1 LVAHLAGCD
10 VGLATILLLV
20 EAVTDGDNISMVS
33 TSISL
38 LVLITV
44 FKIAL
49 SSILTFFYISI
60 VARGPIFVVDSWQFF
75 DVVALV
81 SALVVHI

>member
-1 LVAHLAGCD
+1 MVAHLAGSD

-20 EAVTDGDNISMVS
+20 EAVTDRDNVSMVS
-33 TSISL
+33 TCVSL

-60 VARGPIFVVDSWQFF
+60 VA
-75 DVVALV
+75 
-81 SALVVHI
+81 